1 MLKLELDLR
10 NVSTA
15 VESHT
20 KELSEHR
27 RLIDEQ
33 SAKLVHLEDIVA
45 SVKPVSVPS
54 AIMPT
59 SPLVVPAQA
68 FSLPASTNIN
78 RFSEQEKR
86 ILAVFFHNPGMAL
99 SYQDIGQALGKQP
112 NTIKNQL
119 NQVKLKADLFDKA
132 VDSES
137 RNRFRLK
144 DGLKVEQYL
153 NLP

>member
-10 NVSTA
+10 TVATA
-15 VESHT
+15 IESHSR
-20 KELSEHR
+20 ELGEHR
-27 RLIDEQ
+27 QKIDEQ

-45 SVKPVSVPS
+45 SVKPVPVPS

-59 SPLVVPAQA
+59 SPLVAPAQA
-68 FSLPASTNIN
+68 FGPPARTNIS

-86 ILAVFFHNPGMAL
+86 ILAVFFHNPDMAL
-99 SYQDIGQALGKQP
+99 SYVDIGRALGRSP
-112 NTIKNQL
+112 NTIKNQVH
-119 NQVKLKADLFDKA
+119 QIGIKADLFDKA